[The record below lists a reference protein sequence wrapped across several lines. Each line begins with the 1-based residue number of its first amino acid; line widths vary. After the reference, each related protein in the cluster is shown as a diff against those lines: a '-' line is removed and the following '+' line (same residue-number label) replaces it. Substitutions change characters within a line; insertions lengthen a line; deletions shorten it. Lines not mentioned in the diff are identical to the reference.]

1 MATAANKNK
10 IRTFEA
16 EIGPQNKNIEAGQ
29 NFTGSVHAIL
39 KKTSMFIK
47 TRNSWVAKSLMSH
60 TFFVKFPGFKHA
72 SQENYLTYRLY
83 IFRRS

>member
-29 NFTGSVHAIL
+29 SFTS
-39 KKTSMFIK
+39 S
-47 TRNSWVAKSLMSH
+47 
-60 TFFVKFPGFKHA
+60 
-72 SQENYLTYRLY
+72 
-83 IFRRS
+83 